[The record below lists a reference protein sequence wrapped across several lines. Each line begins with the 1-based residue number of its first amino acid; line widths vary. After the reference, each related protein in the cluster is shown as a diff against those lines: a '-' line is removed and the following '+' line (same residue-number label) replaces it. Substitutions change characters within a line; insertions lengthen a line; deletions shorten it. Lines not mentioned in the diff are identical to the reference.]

1 MKAIY
6 NIILALA
13 VVAGLLACTK
23 DIEQPRLEGFDGAS
37 QRALS
42 ASKTDVVLDGYNED
56 AGALTLSWE
65 NYDLSV
71 SNPEYSVPKENISSY
86 IELSKTALFAPA
98 DTSLLVKGF
107 EKTFTNKELNLIVS
121 KLGYAKKVKAS
132 IYVRIRY
139 VIGENIDPQYSTPL
153 ELMVT
158 PYGII
163 LDRMDVLATDKQKVV
178 GKLYS
183 PTENGIYEGYVAA
196 TGDWMNFYLQDKEE
210 NIWGCVPDN
219 AYNMTS
225 DQDNMWNF
233 WLQSMAGC
241 WRVTADVNT
250 LTWGSAQITSMKLT
264 GTSGKSRE
272 MKFDRKANTW
282 TAVVSTDGAES
293 FKAEAANKQYSIDN
307 KDGVDA
313 SPIVFDNLLT
323 VNGAGNWT
331 ITLDMNGQTPSA
343 SYAKS
348 EEGEQASYP
357 DALIMINNDDWNV
370 VNCRLYST
378 SHDGTY
384 LGFYR
389 TVKGWENFWLATEGK
404 ETIWGCAPGA
414 QFTLDSSDQHWNLW
428 GDEYVGL
435 KRYWVSL
442 ADETWSETN
451 IQKIS
456 VAGSIDGGNMEMSY
470 DAASKTWNADIKVSD
485 PDGWG
490 VKILLNDDW
499 GDVFVRKEDGVLGYN
514 DGGDI
519 KLPGTGAYRLSIS
532 LFDMEHLTYEFIA
545 K

>member
-6 NIILALA
+6 NTILALA
-13 VVAGLLACTK
+13 AVAGLAACTK

-37 QRALS
+37 QRSLS
-42 ASKTDVVLDGYNED
+42 ASKADVVMDGYNED
-56 AGALTLSWE
+56 ADVLTLTWGG
-65 NYDLSV
+65 YDLKV
-71 SNPEYSVPKENISSY
+71 SNPDYSVPKENITSY
-86 IELSKTALFAPA
+86 IELSKTVAFAPA

-107 EKTFTNKELNLIVS
+107 EKTFTNKELNLVVS
-121 KLGYAKKVKAS
+121 KLGYTKKVKAPLH
-132 IYVRIRY
+132 VRIRY
-139 VIGENIDPQYSTPL
+139 VIGENLDPQYSTPL

-163 LDRMDVLATDKQKVV
+163 MDRMDVLATDKKKVV

-183 PTENGIYEGYVAA
+183 PTENGIYQGYVAA

-210 NIWGCVPDN
+210 NIWGCVPNN

-233 WLQSMAGC
+233 WLQSVAGC
-241 WRVTADVNT
+241 WQVTADVNT
-250 LTWGSAQITSMKLT
+250 RTWGSAQITAMKLI

-272 MKFDRKANTW
+272 MKFDRKTNSW
-282 TAVVSTDGAES
+282 SAVVSTDGSES
-293 FKAEAANKQYSIDN
+293 FRAEASNKKYNIDN

-313 SPIVFDNLLT
+313 APIVFDNLLT
-323 VNGAGNWT
+323 VNEAGNWEIT
-331 ITLDMNGQTPSA
+331 IDMNGREPSA

-348 EEGEQASYP
+348 EEGEQTSYP

-370 VNCRLYST
+370 VNCRLYSPG
-378 SHDGTY
+378 HDGTY
-384 LGFYR
+384 WGFYP
-389 TVKGWENFWLATEGK
+389 TVKGWENFWFATEGK
-404 ETIWGCAPGA
+404 ETIWGCVPNA
-414 QFTLDSSDQHWNLW
+414 QFSLDSSSEHWNLW
-428 GDEYVGL
+428 TDEPVGL
-435 KRYWVSL
+435 YRFWVSL
-442 ADETWSETN
+442 ADETWSQTY

-456 VAGSIDGGNMEMSY
+456 VAGTIEGGNVEMTY
-470 DAASKTWNADIKVSD
+470 DATSKTWNADITVTD

-499 GDVFVRKEDGVLGYN
+499 GDVFVRKEDGILGYN

-519 KLPGTGAYRLSIS
+519 KLPAPGAYRLSIS